1 VLNRLALPLWACAA
15 LAGCALA
22 GVASAGGGGNPMNGS
37 KPTWWPKLQHVS
49 TSGFLANVASSTT
62 SISVGAN
69 IDVSNEVGPQSETS
83 IATKPSN
90 TRIVVAGSNEIDRLP
105 MRGYF
110 SSDGGKTYGGIDL
123 PLPPATKA
131 NGFDFGSDPGVA
143 WDPFGNCYYSYIVV
157 FFSSG
162 GAVVGSELA
171 VARTSDNGLTWT
183 PTYFNFENGGAKFN
197 DKPMIA
203 VDNNPGSPHF
213 GTIYV
218 AWDTTN
224 GTQGKPSTTGV
235 VVSHSTDRGVSFSP
249 PVFASDT
256 NGGPHFGIGADPF
269 VAADGAVHVAWHD
282 QSNAIVESSS
292 TDGGN
297 SFGATHLIASTIVP
311 LDVAAP
317 AESTRRVLVYPSCDS
332 DRSTGPNRGAL
343 YCVWEDETTTG
354 DGLDVF
360 SSRSTD
366 GGVSWSAPL
375 RVNDD
380 AHGLENDQ
388 FYQWLSIDPSNGSLN
403 VSFYDT
409 RLDPTHL
416 STNVFY
422 TRSTDGGLSFAPN
435 VRVTDASTNETC
447 CGAQLG
453 DQYGDY
459 EGISAVNG
467 VVRPIWT
474 DRRVSVQ
481 ALNEEIFSATIT
493 TR

>member
-1 VLNRLALPLWACAA
+1 MRRFVWPLLVCIASAVLVGGA
-15 LAGCALA
+15 LAGSGTTLN
-22 GVASAGGGGNPMNGS
+22 SS
-37 KPTWWPKLQHVS
+37 KPTWWEKLQHVS
-49 TSGFLANVASSTT
+49 ATGLSPNEGGPGT
-62 SISVGAN
+62 SIQVGAN
-69 IDVSNEVGPQSETS
+69 VDVSNEIGPQSETS
-83 IATKPSN
+83 IATKPGDPG
-90 TRIVVAGSNEIDRLP
+90 TVVAGSNEIDRLP

-110 SSDGGKTYGGIDL
+110 SNDGGKSYGGVDL
-123 PLPPATKA
+123 PLPDPTKS

-143 WDPFGNCYYSYIVV
+143 WDSLGNVYYSYIVV

-171 VARTSDNGLTWT
+171 VARSSDDGQTWT
-183 PTYFNFENGGAKFN
+183 PTYWNFENGGAKFN
-197 DKPMIA
+197 DKPMIT
-203 VDNNPGSPHF
+203 VDNNRASPYF
-213 GTIYV
+213 GTVYV

-224 GTQGKPSTTGV
+224 GAQGKPSTTGV
-235 VVSHSTDRGVSFSP
+235 VVSRSTDHGTTFST
-249 PVFASDT
+249 PVFASAT
-256 NGGPHFGIGADPF
+256 HAGPHFGIGADPF
-269 VAADGAVHVAWHD
+269 VAPDGTLHVAWHD
-282 QSNAIVESSS
+282 QTNAIVESSS
-292 TDGGN
+292 TDGGQ
-297 SFGATHLIASTIVP
+297 SFGATHLIASTNVSFDI
-311 LDVAAP
+311 AAP
-317 AESTRRVLVYPSCDS
+317 AESTRGVLIYPSCDS
-332 DRSTGPNRGAL
+332 DRSTGPNRGSL

-366 GGVSWSAPL
+366 GGQTWSSPL

-380 AHGLENDQ
+380 AHGLANDQ
-388 FYQWLSIDPSNGSLN
+388 FYQWLSVDPSNGSLN

-416 STNVFY
+416 STNVY
-422 TRSTDGGLSFAPN
+422 YARSTDGGLSYSPN

-459 EGISAVNG
+459 EGMSAVNG

-474 DRRVSVQ
+474 DRREAVQ
-481 ALNEEIFSATIT
+481 ALNEEVFSSTIR